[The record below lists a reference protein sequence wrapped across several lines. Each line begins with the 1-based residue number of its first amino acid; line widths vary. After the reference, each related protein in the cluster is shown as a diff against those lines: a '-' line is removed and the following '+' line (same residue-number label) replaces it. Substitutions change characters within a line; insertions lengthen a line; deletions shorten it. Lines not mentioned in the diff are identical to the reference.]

1 MVHLIS
7 FLAPIL
13 ILIER
18 AILALLVFLEVAIL
32 AIFIGRL
39 RNYART
45 KGDAS
50 KWITSLTQNLK
61 QSGGL
66 GMVKVDSKDTA
77 TVPGRTIKTGLD
89 NWGLAPEAMEKV
101 FEAQESIEKR
111 GLEQGLSFLGT
122 VGANAPFLGLTGTV
136 IGILVAFDRFA
147 ASGGKGSTD
156 VMVAISGALVATA
169 LGLMVA
175 IPAVVFYNMLR
186 NRSKEILEQSRE
198 VQALILAHSLH
209 ETFVRPEV

>member
-1 MVHLIS
+1 MVHFIS
-7 FLAPIL
+7 HLAPIL
-13 ILIER
+13 ILIEKG
-18 AILALLVFLEVAIL
+18 ILALLVFLLVAVL

-39 RNYART
+39 RSYSRSR
-45 KGDAS
+45 GDAS
-50 KWITSLTQNLK
+50 KWITSLTKSLK
-61 QSGGL
+61 HSDL
-66 GMVKVDSKDTA
+66 STITINERDSA
-77 TVPGRTIKTGLD
+77 TVPGRMVKTGIE

-101 FEAQESIEKR
+101 FDAQESMEKR

-147 ASGGKGSTD
+147 ASGGKGSTE
-156 VMVAISGALVATA
+156 VMVAISQALIATA

-186 NRSKEILEQSRE
+186 YRSKGILEQARE
-198 VQALILAHSLH
+198 VQALVLAHFLH
-209 ETFVRPEV
+209 ETFVRPEA

>member
-1 MVHLIS
+1 MVHFIS

-13 ILIER
+13 ILIEK
-18 AILALLVFLEVAIL
+18 AILTLLIFLEVAIL
-32 AIFIGRL
+32 VIFVGRL
-39 RNYART
+39 RTYART

-61 QSGGL
+61 QSSGL
-66 GMVKVDSKDTA
+66 GIVKVEGKDAA
-77 TVPGRTIKTGLD
+77 TVPGRMVKTGLD

-101 FEAQESIEKR
+101 FEAQESMEKR

-147 ASGGKGSTD
+147 ASGGKGSTE
-156 VMVAISGALVATA
+156 VMVAISQALVATA

-186 NRSKEILEQSRE
+186 NRSKDILNQSRE
-198 VQALILAHSLH
+198 VQALILAHFLH
-209 ETFVRPEV
+209 ETFERPEV